1 MLTNDLYNI
10 GFSCYIKKSDVLGI
24 YSPAGTIKKL
34 ASKTYAPSPTY
45 VANNLNGRKCQCY
58 IETPFH
64 LYLCAYPVDIMKE
77 VFEKGNLKGF
87 EAIRP
92 EIEGEELL
100 KQYQE
105 GRKDTWQGILAK
117 ENREAV
123 ERAKKAWAA
132 KIVQNTKASAMEAE
146 EKKDK

>member
-1 MLTNDLYNI
+1 
-10 GFSCYIKKSDVLGI
+10 
-24 YSPAGTIKKL
+24 
-34 ASKTYAPSPTY
+34 
-45 VANNLNGRKCQCY
+45 
-58 IETPFH
+58 
-64 LYLCAYPVDIMKE
+64 MKE
-77 VFEKGNLKGF
+77 VFEKGSLKGF

-117 ENREAV
+117 ENREAI